1 MNFILSIPMEA
12 RVAVVF
18 VLGIFLGGAAN
29 WAIYRLAWH
38 RRSIS
43 PWSRPEPSAPPRRPW
58 DRLPIIGWLG
68 LRRES
73 RLHGACFWV
82 RPMLLELFAG
92 IGLAWLYWWEVGA
105 AGLLPPNIVRPIPLD
120 LQAELTFQFLAHRV
134 LLVLML
140 AASMIDV
147 DEKIIPDE
155 ITIPGTLLGLLMAA
169 ACPLSLLPYMSKM
182 NQCVP
187 LLLTSPSEWPSWLD
201 GTSHAGSLALPR
213 TWYSRHGWPR
223 ALQLAWTRL
232 VREPATYRILRMAL
246 MGAVAIALV
255 WYRGEQGWR
264 GLLTAMVGM
273 AAGGGLVWAVRVIGS
288 AALQQ
293 EAMGF
298 GDVILMAMLGAFL
311 GWQSCLVI
319 FFLAPLAGLMVGV
332 LRLILFR
339 DKEVPYG
346 PFLCLAALFL
356 IVRWDVVWQFT
367 QDYFALG
374 WLLALVM
381 VFCLLLMAGM
391 LGTWR
396 LIRGAFR

>member
-1 MNFILSIPMEA
+1 
-12 RVAVVF
+12 
-18 VLGIFLGGAAN
+18 
-29 WAIYRLAWH
+29 
-38 RRSIS
+38 
-43 PWSRPEPSAPPRRPW
+43 
-58 DRLPIIGWLG
+58 
-68 LRRES
+68 
-73 RLHGACFWV
+73 
-82 RPMLLELFAG
+82 
-92 IGLAWLYWWEVGA
+92 
-105 AGLLPPNIVRPIPLD
+105 
-120 LQAELTFQFLAHRV
+120 
-134 LLVLML
+134 
-140 AASMIDV
+140 
-147 DEKIIPDE
+147 
-155 ITIPGTLLGLLMAA
+155 
-169 ACPLSLLPYMSKM
+169 
-182 NQCVP
+182 
-187 LLLTSPSEWPSWLD
+187 
-201 GTSHAGSLALPR
+201 
-213 TWYSRHGWPR
+213 
-223 ALQLAWTRL
+223 
-232 VREPATYRILRMAL
+232 MAL